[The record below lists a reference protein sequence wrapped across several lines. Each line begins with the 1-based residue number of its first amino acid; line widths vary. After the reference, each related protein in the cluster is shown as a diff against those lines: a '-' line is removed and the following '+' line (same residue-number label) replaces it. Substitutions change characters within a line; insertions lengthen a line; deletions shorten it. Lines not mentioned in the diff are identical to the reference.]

1 MKKFKFLFLLSILPL
16 ASMPFV
22 AAACDGSGT
31 QTSLRLAKEH
41 FATEVKA
48 ELAKYNVHFSP
59 QQEQAYQN
67 FDIKAYNEINQSLQ
81 TNAKS
86 IFALKA
92 ELANDSLTAE
102 QTSAKQAQINQL
114 LQQNEEI
121 LSLNLLPYLKYLY
134 NFTTKFYDYGLLTF
148 EKESNT
154 HAVHSPRYLHWAAN
168 VKNEFSASNEAI
180 HKHFT
185 YNRNNVKP
193 NILVKHLTFS
203 KLQDSEKKPGYKVL
217 YVSFKSTILK
227 IYVSPEGAITL
238 DPLCI
243 YFSQSDPTKAVNPQ
257 ETLEAMEKNEAKLTN
272 KDINLFEEKF
282 ATMPD
287 IKYPQ
292 FNLIY

>member
-1 MKKFKFLFLLSILPL
+1 MKKFKFLFSLSILPL

-41 FATEVKA
+41 FATEVKE

-67 FDIKAYNEINQSLQ
+67 FDIKAYNEINQTLQ
-81 TNAKS
+81 ANAKS
-86 IFALKA
+86 IFALKN
-92 ELANDSLTAE
+92 ELANNSLTAE
-102 QTSAKQAQINQL
+102 QISAKQAQINQL

-121 LSLNLLPYLKYLY
+121 LSLNLLAYLKYLY

-148 EKESNT
+148 EKESST
-154 HAVHSPRYLHWAAN
+154 HAVHNPWYLHYAAN
-168 VKNEFSASNEAI
+168 IKNEFSSSNEAM
-180 HKHFT
+180 HKHFR

-193 NILVKHLTFS
+193 SILVKHLTFS

-257 ETLEAMEKNEAKLTN
+257 DALDAMEKNEAKLT
-272 KDINLFEEKF
+272 KEDIYLFENKF
-282 ATMPD
+282 AKLSD
-287 IKYPQ
+287 IQYPQ